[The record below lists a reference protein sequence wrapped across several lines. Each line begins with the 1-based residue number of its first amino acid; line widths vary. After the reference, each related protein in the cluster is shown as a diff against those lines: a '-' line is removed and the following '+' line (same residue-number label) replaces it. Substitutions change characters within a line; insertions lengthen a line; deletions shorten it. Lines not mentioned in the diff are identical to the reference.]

1 MESLF
6 YIYIACLVVGGV
18 VVLLSALGGL
28 GGEVGVDADV
38 GGLDVDAGADTA
50 HLGEGVSFLSFLKIR
65 RFFFFAFFFGL
76 MGLLGGLTMGTV
88 NTLFTALGMGL
99 LCAWLG
105 DWIITRMTRSFAT
118 SALEPEDFIGLEAVV
133 TVPIAAGSRGK
144 VSGTLKGH
152 TIELLA
158 QSSGAAQELTAGSK
172 VLVLEMQDGVAV
184 VDPQQ

>member
-18 VVLLSALGGL
+18 VVLLSALNGL
-28 GGEVGVDADV
+28 GGEVGV
-38 GGLDVDAGADTA
+38 DVDAGADTA

-105 DWIITRMTRSFAT
+105 DWIITRMTQSSAT
-118 SALEPEDFIGLEAVV
+118 SALEPEEFIGLEAVV
-133 TVPIAAGSRGK
+133 TVPISAGSCGK
-144 VSGTLKGH
+144 ISGTLKGH
-152 TIELLA
+152 TVELLA
-158 QSSGAAQELTAGSK
+158 QGSGATQELTAGSK